1 MRHNIQILKEAESG
15 NAACDNRRNM
25 SETVAR
31 DQVVYL
37 TYTIWDQAGRL
48 FEQYDLPI
56 AYVHGA
62 NGPLFEKIEQALEGS
77 RPGDK
82 VEVLLSPQDG
92 FGDHKPELTFSDD
105 IDNVPPEHRQLGS
118 EVLFENERG
127 EQMQFRVTRIE
138 NGKLTVDANHPL
150 AGQTVKFVVTIVGVR
165 PATLD
170 EIANGLPADGG
181 TGASRLH

>member
-1 MRHNIQILKEAESG
+1 MEDTVS
-15 NAACDNRRNM
+15 RNK
-25 SETVAR
+25 
-31 DQVVYL
+31 VVYI
-37 TYTIWDQAGRL
+37 TYTIRDQAGQL

-62 NGPLFEKIEQALEGS
+62 NGPLFEKIEQALEGKQA
-77 RPGDK
+77 GDK
-82 VEVLLSPQDG
+82 VEVLLPPRDG
-92 FGDHKPELTFSDD
+92 FGEPKPELTFTDD
-105 IDNVPPEHRQLGS
+105 IGNVPPEHRQLGS

-127 EQMQFRVTRIE
+127 EEMQFRVTRIE

-150 AGQTVKFVVTIVGVR
+150 AGQTARFVVTIVGVR

-181 TGASRLH
+181 ANSPRLH